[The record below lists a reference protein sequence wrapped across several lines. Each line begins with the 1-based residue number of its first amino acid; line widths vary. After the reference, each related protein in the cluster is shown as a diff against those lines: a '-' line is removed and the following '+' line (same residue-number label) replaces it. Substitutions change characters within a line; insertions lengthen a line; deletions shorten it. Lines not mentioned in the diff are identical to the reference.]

1 MVRINVMVTERNR
14 KMLEQSVRVT
24 GLSYSE
30 TIRRLLDEHL
40 VLQEE
45 DEVDADTSKSER
57 AVRLQR
63 GRRADQEGED
73 L

>member
-1 MVRINVMVTERNR
+1 MLRFNFMLTERNR

-45 DEVDADTSKSER
+45 DEVDEKNPTEPER
-57 AVRLQR
+57 SSQ
-63 GRRADQEGED
+63 DI
-73 L
+73 

>member
-1 MVRINVMVTERNR
+1 MLRFNFMLTERNR

-30 TIRRLLDEHL
+30 TIRRLLDKHL
-40 VLQEE
+40 VLPEE
-45 DEVDADTSKSER
+45 DEVDVNSGKSER
-57 AVRLQR
+57 AVRLPR

-73 L
+73 Q